1 MSGPRPGAEDAQP
14 IPQGGGARG
23 SQLPS
28 SGELDEFGDPLED
41 PLDEAVED
49 EVYVVDVRGRKRSA
63 SERQTAREPRRAKQ
77 ARAPQE
83 PKAPKPV
90 REPRPPREP
99 RAPRTRGGS
108 RLTGRRVAGIL
119 GLVIAAWLAFMVFTP
134 LHAWNSVAKVDT
146 TPAGE
151 RPADG
156 PGYNYLLVGSDSREG
171 LTDAQ
176 KQELHTGSAAGRR
189 TDSIIL
195 VHVPQGGGKPALI
208 SLPRD
213 SYVPIPGHGS
223 NKINAAFAIGG
234 PGLLVATVEQVTD
247 LRIDGYVEIGFAG
260 FSSVVDSLGGVRIC
274 VPFDMNDPKA
284 HINLKKG
291 CQELNGPNALGF
303 VRARYSDPRGDIGRA
318 ERQRQFLAAIMKK
331 ALTPSTVFLPP
342 RYWSFSHAAAQG
354 LIVGQ
359 DTSMRDASRVLL
371 AMRAVSSDQA
381 LSLVVPLSS
390 LNYQTSAG
398 SAVKWDTARA
408 KALFTLLRNDTPLE
422 APPEGTD
429 GKPSGN

>member
-1 MSGPRPGAEDAQP
+1 
-14 IPQGGGARG
+14 
-23 SQLPS
+23 
-28 SGELDEFGDPLED
+28 
-41 PLDEAVED
+41 
-49 EVYVVDVRGRKRSA
+49 
-63 SERQTAREPRRAKQ
+63 
-77 ARAPQE
+77 
-83 PKAPKPV
+83 
-90 REPRPPREP
+90 
-99 RAPRTRGGS
+99 
-108 RLTGRRVAGIL
+108 VAGIL

-134 LHAWNSVAKVDT
+134 LHAWSSVAKVDT

-291 CQELNGPNALGF
+291 CQVLNGPNALGF